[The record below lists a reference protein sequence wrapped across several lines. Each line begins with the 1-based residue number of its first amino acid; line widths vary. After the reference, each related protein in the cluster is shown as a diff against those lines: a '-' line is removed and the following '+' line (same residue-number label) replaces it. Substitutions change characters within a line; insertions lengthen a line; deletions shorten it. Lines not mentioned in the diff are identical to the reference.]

1 MQPVQLRVVKD
12 TTVPYVYRKNVAVQ
26 TYGSV
31 IATHKDEEAQ
41 WTFATSKSHWPNQ
54 PGGNLYYAAPPKH

>member
-1 MQPVQLRVVKD
+1 MQPALSYGGSI

-31 IATHKDEEAQ
+31 IATYK
-41 WTFATSKSHWPNQ
+41 
-54 PGGNLYYAAPPKH
+54 G